1 MWCGD
6 TISFYFRCD
15 SHSPRTL
22 THLSNLICL
31 WHTSVQ
37 SAILRDSISLL
48 HRSIRKLGTPTP
60 EHPYRSLILI
70 AVFLFALNYLCR
82 CSDPPWRSLPQHL
95 HTCARARTKTYKQMH
110 CRENN
115 AWNNPT
121 LKLKYCKL
129 VPLWCAFSIF
139 CKYKAIRRFPF
150 FFKINFYQKNVFC
163 EYPKIC
169 WRIRIIERHNGTI

>member
-6 TISFYFRCD
+6 TISFYLRCD

-48 HRSIRKLGTPTP
+48 HRSIRKLGAPTP
-60 EHPYRSLILI
+60 EHPYLSLILI

-95 HTCARARTKTYKQMH
+95 HTSARINIYKPVL

-129 VPLWCAFSIF
+129 VLSWCAFSIF
-139 CKYKAIRRFPF
+139 CKSEAIRRFTCF
-150 FFKINFYQKNVFC
+150 FFNQRKVFC
-163 EYPKIC
+163 EYQTIC
-169 WRIRIIERHNGTI
+169 WRIRIIERHNATI